1 MKRGICV
8 FLAGVMLAGMI
19 LSFTACRAQKAFYG
33 LQEAYES
40 KMLSYEDLQSI
51 KYYSLNAYPEPLTA
65 EEDTAIR
72 QSFVDNFDAIKKDFK
87 DTENLSLKGLEYS
100 SPDELEIANY
110 YGKYNG
116 CYVICIELYFSAL
129 AAVWSFEIEDLTF
142 YFGAGYYIFVWTNP
156 EAIEF
161 SLQATT

>member
-1 MKRGICV
+1 MRKFFFV
-8 FLAGVMLAGMI
+8 FLAGIMLAVTG
-19 LSFTACRAQKAFYG
+19 LGLAACRAQKAFYG

-51 KYYSLNAYPEPLTA
+51 KYYSLNAYPEPFTA

-100 SPDELEIANY
+100 SLDELEIANY

-129 AAVWSFEIEDLTF
+129 NAVWSFEIENIRF

-156 EAIEF
+156 ERIEF
-161 SLQATT
+161 KQ